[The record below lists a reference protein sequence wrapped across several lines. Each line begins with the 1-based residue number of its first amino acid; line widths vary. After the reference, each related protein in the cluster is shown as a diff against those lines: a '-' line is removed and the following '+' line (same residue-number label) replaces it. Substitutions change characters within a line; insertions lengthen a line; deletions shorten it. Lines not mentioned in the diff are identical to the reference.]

1 MEKIKT
7 EGLLRKLL
15 PAFVFF
21 AAAALFLFWRARYGY
36 CYQDEPFLA
45 SLAARILRGDTLLI
59 DEWNGAQNTGVL
71 LLPVYAI
78 MYRLLGGT
86 EGILLAMRW
95 AYCAFWLAA
104 LVFLWIKLAPCGA
117 VRYAAV
123 IYMLL
128 FSPLDYM
135 TLSYTSISLMCVT
148 AIAAITYADVLE
160 MKGSPVKT
168 GLALGLLMT
177 VSVLCYPHMALFF
190 ALYALL
196 LLAAALRHKRRA
208 RSPQY
213 ILKLLCAMLAA
224 VMFFAAVYA
233 LFILLGRDGRPL
245 FENIAEIF
253 RDPQH
258 HPKGAV
264 DALLQICYFIGI
276 QGVGWIYPVGM
287 LLLTGA
293 AFLPFRRRDALR
305 PLILGAG
312 VLLYIYSLIPVFIS
326 PRLQLNEQMRNIA
339 FLGLLAY
346 ALMDKKPRRLFYAF
360 YGASAVYTYAAFM
373 GSNTAIMAISMGMSV
388 AGAAAVVI
396 ILLLCRELAQKGS
409 ESGGGYAKSA
419 AAALAA
425 LAVLVQL
432 AAEVRVRFDYTYY
445 DDTLSALT
453 EIIDRGPAKGIYTC
467 AENKAEY
474 DGALDA
480 FDRLMDGRERRGKTL
495 LSVSEIV
502 SLYADM
508 ELDTYSAWLRG
519 ISTAQMW
526 ERQEKYFALNG
537 KNTPDYIFFDEYT
550 PYDIA
555 LDGYEVFDHGKY
567 TLLVKSE

>member
-45 SLAARILRGDTLLI
+45 SLAARILRGDTLLL
-59 DEWNGAQNTGVL
+59 DEWHGTQNTGVL
-71 LLPVYAI
+71 LLPVYAL
-78 MYRLLGGT
+78 MHRLLGGT

-95 AYCAFWLAA
+95 AYCALWLAA

-148 AIAAITYADVLE
+148 AIAAITYADVFE

-168 GLALGLLMT
+168 GLTLGLLMT

-190 ALYALL
+190 VLYTLL

-233 LFILLGRDGRPL
+233 LFILLGRDSRPL

-258 HPKGAV
+258 HPKGAI

-293 AFLPFRRRDALR
+293 ALLPFRRRDALR

-373 GSNTAIMAISMGMSV
+373 GTNTAIMAISMGMSV

-396 ILLLCRELAQKGS
+396 ILLLCRELKQ
-409 ESGGGYAKSA
+409 SGRGVKRA

-453 EIIDRGPAKGIYTC
+453 EIIDRGPAQGIRTC

-480 FDRLMDGRERRGKTL
+480 FDRLMDGRERCGKTL

-555 LDGYEVFDHGKY
+555 LDGYEVFDYGKY